1 MPEGPQLP
9 GVGDD
14 DESAE
19 PIVLHVDADCF
30 YASCERLREPALRG
44 EPVVVGMGYEPGETG
59 GAVATA
65 SYEAREYGVESAQAI
80 SQALEVL
87 PRRDPE
93 CVDARGPG
101 ADGDRGGEG
110 GSGTGADT
118 DTERDTDTQT
128 GFYRPVDMEYYKAI
142 SEEVSAILEECADVV
157 RKVSIDESYL
167 DVTDRTAWAVADG
180 FARHVKDRIRREVG
194 VTVSVGVGPSMSV
207 AKIASDFEKP
217 DGLVVVP
224 PETVTDF
231 LEPLDISLLH
241 GVGPV
246 TARELRERGIET
258 AGDLAAA
265 DPETLRERFG
275 ERGQELYDRARG
287 ADDRQVTPKGRPKS
301 FSRESAFGSPVEAP
315 EPKQEAIATLASAVA
330 DRARREGALYR
341 TIGVKAV
348 TPPFEVNT
356 RAQSLSGPVDDP
368 DLVERIA
375 HSLFEEFESEPVRKL
390 GVRVANLEFAA
401 GDQTSLDGWNTAE
414 GDRTEGVG
422 GSEGGGEGENQNKQS
437 AGDTS
442 DSEPTDG
449 QRSLEDFS

>member
-9 GVGDD
+9 GVGDDD

-93 CVDARGPG
+93 RVDGRGPG
-101 ADGDRGGEG
+101 ADGGRGGDG
-110 GSGTGADT
+110 GSDKN
-118 DTERDTDTQT
+118 TDTQT
-128 GFYRPVDMEYYKAI
+128 GFYRPVDMEYYKSI
-142 SEEVSAILEECADVV
+142 SEEVSTILEECADVV

-265 DPETLRERFG
+265 DPDTLRERFG
-275 ERGQELYDRARG
+275 ERGRELYDRARG

-301 FSRESAFGSPVEAP
+301 FSRESAFGSPLEAP
-315 EPKQEAIATLASAVA
+315 EPKREAISRLAGAVS
-330 DRARREGALYR
+330 DRARQEGALYR

-414 GDRTEGVG
+414 GDPTEGGGGG
-422 GSEGGGEGENQNKQS
+422 GSEGGGGGEGENQNKQS
-437 AGDTS
+437 TGDTS
-442 DSEPTDG
+442 DSELTDG